1 LKLSP
6 NIIQK
11 IKVTLVKETTE
22 EQKREEEAIAYF
34 KKGIKLSR
42 ENRLEEAIQAFYK
55 LEKGVEVDDP
65 NMIVMGVVPLFVDL
79 LHNEPRFQELLGKM
93 NLPAGK

>member
-1 LKLSP
+1 MRSAAQMWEELSQATYVLP
-6 NIIQK
+6 WNVAEVYAYAGNK
-11 IKVTLVKETTE
+11 EKTL
-22 EQKREEEAIAYF
+22 
-34 KKGIKLSR
+34 GW
-42 ENRLEEAIQAFYK
+42 

-79 LHNEPRFQELLGKM
+79 LKNEPRFQELLRKM